1 MSTQDDIRSIT
12 LAPDA
17 PIREA
22 ARVLQA
28 QDIKFVLVCDPE
40 GRLLGTVTDG
50 DLRRSILADVGHGE
64 PVERIMNPQPQ
75 VTRRHDNR
83 VKIREQMR
91 TAVVRHLP
99 EVDVEG
105 RVVDLFFLD
114 EPDRLAPL
122 PNAAVLM
129 AGGRGERLR
138 PLTEDRPKPMLTI
151 GGKPVLERAM
161 EHLIDQGF
169 RRFYLSINYLGHVVE
184 EHFGDGSRL
193 GVEISY
199 LREDSP
205 LGTAGA
211 ITRLERQQHPFV
223 VMNGD
228 LVTKANLRVMIDL
241 CDSGC
246 DAVMAAREYAY
257 TVPYG
262 CLAVEG
268 GRIRGIEE
276 KPTEYRYISAGIY
289 VLAPA
294 VHAYLK
300 AGERLDMPDLFR
312 RLINGG
318 RDVRFHQVTEEWIDI
333 GNMEDLAWATRLFES
348 GDSSV

>member
-1 MSTQDDIRSIT
+1 MSTKEQIERIT
-12 LAPDA
+12 LPPTAAIQD
-17 PIREA
+17 A

-28 QDIKFVLVCDPE
+28 QDIKFVLVCDE
-40 GRLLGTVTDG
+40 KGRLLGTVTDG
-50 DLRRSILADVGHGE
+50 DLRRAILAEVGYHE
-64 PVERIMNPQPQ
+64 PVQRIMNRKPQ

-83 VKIREQMR
+83 VKLREQMR

-105 RVVDLFFLD
+105 CVIDLFFLD
-114 EPDRLAPL
+114 EPDTYSAI

-138 PLTEDRPKPMLTI
+138 PLTNDRPKPMLMI
-151 GGKPVLERAM
+151 GGKPVLERAI
-161 EHLIDQGF
+161 EHLFEQGF

-184 EHFGDGSRL
+184 EYFGDGSRL
-193 GVEISY
+193 GVEIAY
-199 LREDSP
+199 LREDAP

-211 ITRLERQQHPFV
+211 LSRLDRQAHPFL

-228 LVTKANLRVMIDL
+228 LVTKASIRTMIEL
-241 CDSGC
+241 CGNGV

-262 CLAVEG
+262 CLSVQD
-268 GRIRGIEE
+268 GRIRAINE
-276 KPTEYRYISAGIY
+276 KPTEYRYISAGMY

-294 VHAYLK
+294 VQAHLK
-300 AGERLDMPDLFR
+300 KDEYLDMPDVFR
-312 RLINGG
+312 RLISAG

-333 GNMEDLAWATRLFES
+333 GSLEDLAWATRLFDAETT
-348 GDSSV
+348 GA